1 MTLGRLLFALA
12 LAVLLSGCQ
21 ALSHWLADKVWPM

>member
-1 MTLGRLLFALA
+1 MTLGRLLFASA

-21 ALSHWLADKVWPM
+21 ALSRWLAPTI